1 MACGVSS
8 AVNDVMKIKMSLPT
22 IPALPTSGTLNE
34 RLSALH
40 TRLLES
46 FPFVDRIACAL
57 YEPADDT
64 LKTFINS
71 TRTGK
76 AIVGYEAS
84 LSGSPSLSQLAQS
97 GDFRV
102 LNDIASAIKADTAHS
117 QWLKEQG
124 YQSSFTVPMFDH
136 GKLLGFSFFDSCQL
150 GAFTTEAQRDLVLYA
165 GLIGMMISSEMAT
178 IRAMI
183 ESTKL
188 ARELTEMRDFETG
201 SHLDR
206 MARYSRLIAHTIA
219 PTHGLDDEFVEG
231 VLLFAPMHDI
241 GKIGIPDRILLK
253 PGRLDPDERAIMMT
267 HVDKGV
273 DIIERIVGQKGEEYF
288 PESSLLRNI
297 VHCHH
302 EMLDGSGY
310 PRGLKGEDI
319 PIEARII
326 SVADIF
332 DALTAKRPYKK
343 EWSVDDALD
352 ELMKLSQQGKLDPDC
367 VQALVSQRE
376 AVEDIRTRYLDKDA

>member
-1 MACGVSS
+1 
-8 AVNDVMKIKMSLPT
+8 MSLTSIPT
-22 IPALPTSGTLNE
+22 LPTSGTLNE

-57 YEPADDT
+57 YEPDDDT

-84 LSGSPSLSQLAQS
+84 LSSSPSLSQLAQS

-102 LNDIASAIKADTAHS
+102 LDDLASAIKADTVHS

-124 YQSSFTVPMFDH
+124 YLSSFTVPMFDH

-150 GAFTTEAQRDLVLYA
+150 AAFTPHAQRDLVLYA

-219 PTHGLDDEFVEG
+219 PTHSLNDEFVEG
-231 VLLFAPMHDI
+231 VHLFAPMHDI

-253 PGRLDPDERAIMMT
+253 PGRLDPEERAMMMT
-267 HVDKGV
+267 HVEKGV
-273 DIIERIVGQKGEEYF
+273 EIIERIVGQKGERYF

-310 PRGLKGEDI
+310 PRGLKGKEI
-319 PIEARII
+319 PIEARIV

-343 EWSVDDALD
+343 EWSVDEAFA
-352 ELMKLSQQGKLDPDC
+352 ELQTLSEQGKLDEDC
-367 VQALVSQRE
+367 VHALISQRE
-376 AVEDIRTRYLDKDA
+376 AVEDIRIRYVDHDV